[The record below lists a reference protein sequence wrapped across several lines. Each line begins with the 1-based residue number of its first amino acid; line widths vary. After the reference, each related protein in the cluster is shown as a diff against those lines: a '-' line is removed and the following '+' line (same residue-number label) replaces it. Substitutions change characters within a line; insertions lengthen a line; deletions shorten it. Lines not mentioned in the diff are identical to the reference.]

1 MTLDQ
6 ASSPDTTETPIDGTE
21 TPSSGEVGLP
31 PASPGSA
38 LTRGLVTIRRWTRRC
53 LAAWR
58 AILAA
63 VLVVAAMGVAVGLFF
78 IQYRP
83 DRQIGDAAAKQAI
96 EAASDGGVA
105 LLSYSY
111 DTLDRDFATAKSHL
125 TGNFLASFDKIA
137 QEGVAPTAREGQLTA
152 TAKVLRAAVSE
163 LHPDSAV
170 VLVFLEQTT
179 TSKKSPPQPV
189 KTASGVLVTLTKV
202 KGSWLIAKFDPL
214 L

>member
-1 MTLDQ
+1 M
-6 ASSPDTTETPIDGTE
+6 
-21 TPSSGEVGLP
+21 
-31 PASPGSA
+31 
-38 LTRGLVTIRRWTRRC
+38 
-53 LAAWR
+53 
-58 AILAA
+58 LAA
-63 VLVVAAMGVAVGLFF
+63 VLVVAATGVAIGLFF

-83 DRQIGDAAAKQAI
+83 DRQIDDAAAHQAI
-96 EAASDGGVA
+96 QAASDGAVA

-111 DTLDRDFATAKSHL
+111 DSLDRDFANAKSHL
-125 TGNFLASFDKIA
+125 TGNFLASFDTIA
-137 QEGVAPTAREGQLTA
+137 QQGVAPTAREGQLTA

-170 VLVFLEQTT
+170 VLVFAEQTT
-179 TSKKSPPQPV
+179 TSKKSPQPV

>member
-21 TPSSGEVGLP
+21 TPSSGEVGVP

-38 LTRGLVTIRRWTRRC
+38 LTRGLVTISRWTRRC
-53 LAAWR
+53 LARWR
-58 AILAA
+58 AILA

-78 IQYRP
+78 VQYRP
-83 DRQIGDAAAKQAI
+83 DQQIGDAAANQAI
-96 EAASDGGVA
+96 QAASDGAVA

-111 DTLDRDFATAKSHL
+111 DTLDRDFAKAKSHL
-125 TGNFLASFDKIA
+125 TGDFLGSYDKIA
-137 QEGVAPTAREGQLTA
+137 QQGVAPVAREGQLTA
-152 TAKVLRAAVSE
+152 TATVVRAAVSE

-170 VLVFLEQTT
+170 VLVFLDQTT
-179 TSKKSPPQPV
+179 ASKKTKEPV

-214 L
+214 S

>member
-21 TPSSGEVGLP
+21 TPSAGEVGAP

-38 LTRGLVTIRRWTRRC
+38 LTHGLVTIRRWTRRR
-53 LAAWR
+53 LTRWR
-58 AILAA
+58 AMLAA
-63 VLVVAAMGVAVGLFF
+63 VLVVAATGVAIGLFF

-83 DRQIGDAAAKQAI
+83 DRQIDDAAAHQAI
-96 EAASDGGVA
+96 QAASDGAVA

-111 DTLDRDFATAKSHL
+111 DSLDRDFANAKSHL
-125 TGNFLASFDKIA
+125 TGNFLASFDQIA
-137 QEGVAPTAREGQLTA
+137 QQGVAPTAREGQLTA

-170 VLVFLEQTT
+170 VLVFAEQTT
-179 TSKKSPPQPV
+179 TTKKSPQPV